1 MTSKLT
7 AAAICISWC
16 VILLG
21 IVREVV
27 QQTVGFPPMFDGFRH
42 INLDTEH
49 NIGSWWSSSLM
60 LVSALILLA
69 FSKVEK
75 GRGLYHSTI
84 WLPLAAVFF
93 LLSLDESASFHE
105 SLIAPLRGL
114 LNLDGIFYFAWVIP
128 AFFVLIA
135 FGLLILRR
143 FLALPRAIQGQFAAA
158 GIIYVFGALGMELV
172 GGWLTASG
180 QGASAY
186 YSVSIIIEEG
196 MEIIGLTVFFVS
208 LTRQL
213 DSHVLSSVPAFAAQK
228 PVPHRE
234 EAHTHAASA
243 VPAFQMSVDGQR

>member
-1 MTSKLT
+1 MTRKLT
-7 AAAICISWC
+7 AVALCISLC
-16 VILLG
+16 VIFLG
-21 IVREVV
+21 IVREIV
-27 QQTVGFPPMFDGFRH
+27 QHTVGFPPMFDGFRH

-49 NIGSWWSSSLM
+49 NIASWWSSSLM
-60 LVSALILLA
+60 LVSALIMLA

-84 WLPLAAVFF
+84 WVPLAVVFF

-105 SLIAPLRGL
+105 SFIAPLRGL
-114 LNLDGIFYFAWVIP
+114 LGLDGIFYFAWVIP

-135 FGLLILRR
+135 FGLFILRR
-143 FLALPRAIQGQFAAA
+143 FLALPRTIRVQFAAA
-158 GIIYVFGALGMELV
+158 GTIYVCGALGMEMM

-213 DSHVLSSVPAFAAQK
+213 DTHVLSSMPAFAAQK
-228 PVPHRE
+228 PASHRE
-234 EAHTHAASA
+234 EAHSYSVSAA
-243 VPAFQMSVDGQR
+243 PAFQMSLDGQR

>member
-21 IVREVV
+21 IVREIVHH
-27 QQTVGFPPMFDGFRH
+27 TVGFPPMFDGFRH

-84 WLPLAAVFF
+84 WLSLAAVFF

-105 SLIAPLRGL
+105 SFIAPVRGL
-114 LNLDGIFYFAWVIP
+114 LNLDGIFYFSWVIP

-135 FGLLILRR
+135 FGLLILRQ
-143 FLALPRAIQGQFAAA
+143 FLVLPWAVQVQFASA
-158 GIIYVFGALGMELV
+158 GIIYVSGALGMELV
-172 GGWLTASG
+172 GGWLMANG
-180 QGASAY
+180 HGASAY

-213 DSHVLSSVPAFAAQK
+213 DSHVLSSVPAFAVQK
-228 PVPHRE
+228 YVPRQQIHSRVGFAE
-234 EAHTHAASA
+234 
-243 VPAFQMSVDGQR
+243 PAFQMGVDGQR